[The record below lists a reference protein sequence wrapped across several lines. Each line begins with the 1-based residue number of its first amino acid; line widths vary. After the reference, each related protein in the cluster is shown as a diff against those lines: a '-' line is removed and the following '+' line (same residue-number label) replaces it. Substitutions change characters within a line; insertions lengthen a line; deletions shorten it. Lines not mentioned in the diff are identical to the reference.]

1 MVKSISPPLGDVIC
15 GGGSELPIAVTQ
27 RHHTANRLFRALSA
41 FPFNDGVLGQ
51 LHAYRSGTHQ
61 ARDHALRSGLV
72 DYSQKM
78 TVAARAMAEKKTV
91 GQRS

>member
-1 MVKSISPPLGDVIC
+1 MTSGPVPTSGFKEYAAAGALLTGVIAWFPLAA
-15 GGGSELPIAVTQ
+15 SWFYAVGFTYYDTLME
-27 RHHTANRLFRALSA
+27 RVGLNAST
-41 FPFNDGVLGQ
+41 LG
-51 LHAYRSGTHQ
+51 
-61 ARDHALRSGLV
+61 SGLV

>member
-1 MVKSISPPLGDVIC
+1 MTGWR
-15 GGGSELPIAVTQ
+15 ARQ
-27 RHHTANRLFRALSA
+27 RLE
-41 FPFNDGVLGQ
+41 NDGVLGQ